1 MGFEITAYVGVQS
14 VSALVSLFAT
24 VVAWRRRRAPGGLL
38 FALMMSA
45 VTIWTVSAV
54 LEEGAAEL
62 ASKILF
68 SKISDF
74 GQVSAAPLFMLFA
87 MRYHGRARRI
97 PVLAAL
103 LWVIPAS
110 MLALVAT
117 NALHGLTWTS
127 VTPADSLGRDLA
139 VYTHGPAWW
148 FFAAYN
154 LVLALMGSTILL
166 SLTRGRILALSPI
179 AREALVEAMPD
190 GLVVE
195 DASGRVVDANPRA
208 LTLLGKDS
216 SVFGSALG
224 RALDRWPQLAAVVAD
239 GGESASGE
247 ILRRDDR
254 WFQLD
259 IHALQAPRGYR
270 LGRMIFLRDVTRRRE
285 AEDSSSESERD
296 LRSLLQSAQRQAKE
310 LELLD
315 QVRTSLASSELDLS
329 EIFRTVVEGIARA
342 FGYTQVSIYIL
353 EDGELTVRHQV
364 GYSNV
369 IRKIP
374 PSRGITGRVFRTGVP
389 VLLANVRDDPD
400 FIGAMEGVV
409 SEVCIPLFDRGAPVG
424 VLNVESI
431 GGVAMGPEDLRLMSV
446 LGEHV
451 SIALAKARLYAEA
464 RENEER
470 YRTLVAALGEG
481 VAIVDASEHFEFANP
496 AAEAIFGVPPG
507 GLAGKSLADFMSE
520 EEFSRS
526 LAETKRRRRGES
538 STYEQEIRRPDGET
552 RQIELVATPR
562 RAPGGEVSGTLGIF
576 RDVTELRRLQEQLQ
590 QSQKMEAVGRL
601 AGGIAHDFN
610 NILTVITG
618 YCEMA
623 LEESRG
629 NRTLQGSLEEIKRAA
644 RRSATLVSQLLAFS
658 RRQILLPR
666 VFDLAE
672 LVEGMGGMLRR
683 LLGEDVRLVTT
694 RGEASLDVNADPGRI
709 EQVIMNLA
717 VNSRDAMPGGGL
729 LTIETR
735 AAPLSAEELIGHP
748 EVAPGEY
755 VGLSV
760 RDTGHGMDAQT
771 MSRLFEPFFTTKEVG
786 KGTGLGLAMVYGIV
800 RQSSGHIT
808 CHSEVGRGTTFTVY
822 LPRVDRRSAGMEA
835 VDAGT
840 ARGVRGTGRILL
852 VEDDES
858 VRRYVRSILES
869 AGYTVIAAES
879 GHDALERLG
888 SLPEPPH
895 LLLTDVVM
903 PGMDGRVLSQQVALH
918 LPGIPVVFMSGYADI
933 VLGVPGLTDSDSVL
947 IQKPFSSDE
956 LLQKIHSSMQRREKG
971 D

>member
-1 MGFEITAYVGVQS
+1 MSFEVTAYVCVQS

-24 VVAWRRRRAPGGLL
+24 AVAWRRRRAPGGLL
-38 FALMMSA
+38 FALMMTA
-45 VTIWTVSAV
+45 VTIWTVST
-54 LEEGAAEL
+54 L
-62 ASKILF
+62 
-68 SKISDF
+68 
-74 GQVSAAPLFMLFA
+74 
-87 MRYHGRARRI
+87 
-97 PVLAAL
+97 VLAAAYMHGIAWWLSAACNL
-103 LWVIPAS
+103 L
-110 MLALVAT
+110 LALS
-117 NALHGLTWTS
+117 G
-127 VTPADSLGRDLA
+127 SL
-139 VYTHGPAWW
+139 
-148 FFAAYN
+148 
-154 LVLALMGSTILL
+154 ILW
-166 SLTRGRILALSPI
+166 SLTRGR
-179 AREALVEAMPD
+179 M
-190 GLVVE
+190 
-195 DASGRVVDANPRA
+195 
-208 LTLLGKDS
+208 T
-216 SVFGSALG
+216 
-224 RALDRWPQLAAVVAD
+224 
-239 GGESASGE
+239 
-247 ILRRDDR
+247 
-254 WFQLD
+254 
-259 IHALQAPRGYR
+259 
-270 LGRMIFLRDVTRRRE
+270 FLRDVTRSPKAEE
-285 AEDSSSESERD
+285 ASSDSERD
-296 LRSLLQSAQRQAKE
+296 LRALLQAAQRQAKE

-315 QVRTSLASSELDLS
+315 QVRTSLASELDLS

-400 FIGAMEGVV
+400 FIGAIEGVV
-409 SEVCIPLFDRGAPVG
+409 SEVCIPLFERGVPVG

-431 GGVAMGPEDLRLMSV
+431 AGVAMGPEDLRLMSV

-470 YRTLVAALGEG
+470 YRTLVTTLGEG
-481 VAIVDASEHFEFANP
+481 VAIVDGSERFEFANP
-496 AAEAIFGVPPG
+496 AAETIFGVPPG
-507 GLAGKSLADFMSE
+507 GLAGRSLAEFLSE
-520 EEFSRS
+520 EEFAR
-526 LAETKRRRRGES
+526 AREETKRRRRGES
-538 STYEQEIRRPDGET
+538 STYEQVIRRPDGET
-552 RQIELVATPR
+552 RQIELIATPR
-562 RAPGGEVSGTLGIF
+562 RGPDGEVIGTLGIF

-629 NRTLQGSLEEIKRAA
+629 NRALEGSLEEIKRAA

-658 RRQILLPR
+658 RRQILLLR
-666 VFDLAE
+666 VFDLAD

-694 RGEASLDVNADPGRI
+694 RVEPSLQVNADPGRI

-717 VNSRDAMPGGGL
+717 VNSRDAMPAGGL

-735 AAPLSAEELIGHP
+735 AARLSAEQLIGHP
-748 EVAPGEY
+748 EVPPGEY

-786 KGTGLGLAMVYGIV
+786 KGTGLGLATVYGIV

-808 CHSEVGRGTTFTVY
+808 CHSEAGKGTTFTVY
-822 LPRVDRRSAGMEA
+822 LPRVDLRAAGVEA
-835 VDAGT
+835 ADAGT
-840 ARGVRGTGRILL
+840 SRGIRGTGRILL

-903 PGMDGRVLSQQVALH
+903 PGMDGRVLSQQVARR
-918 LPGIPVVFMSGYADI
+918 LPGIPVVFMSGYADV
-933 VLGVPGLTDSDSVL
+933 VLGVPGLTDSGSVL
-947 IQKPFSSDE
+947 IQKPFSSDD
-956 LLQKIHSSMQRREKG
+956 LLQKIHSSLQRRGRG